1 MKNSTSLQLEQA
13 ETYLHLLKRTL
24 TRCPLELVE
33 RLMLTALR
41 DMEPALTNK
50 IAHWGIA
57 SASLNRGPGFNR
69 ILHSVGMEWPREVET
84 MIGLRR
90 LDNVEHCVRSVL
102 QRNVP
107 GDLMETGVWRG
118 GAAILMRA
126 VLKAYGDTDRK
137 VWLADSF
144 QGLPK
149 PDAQAYPADRY
160 DIFWRFPQLAVS
172 LETVKANFTAYGL
185 LDEQVRFLPG
195 WFRDTLPAAPLD
207 ALAVL
212 RLDGDMYESTIVAL
226 RSLYHRVSPGGFV
239 IIDDYGYIP
248 ACRQAVTDFRDEE
261 NIVESL
267 LQIDWNGVY
276 WQVSE
281 SAQAEAKRRRD
292 LTNVPKVNGKMNRER
307 TGVGGSPS
315 DGM

>member
-1 MKNSTSLQLEQA
+1 
-13 ETYLHLLKRTL
+13 
-24 TRCPLELVE
+24 
-33 RLMLTALR
+33 
-41 DMEPALTNK
+41 
-50 IAHWGIA
+50 
-57 SASLNRGPGFNR
+57 
-69 ILHSVGMEWPREVET
+69 MEWPREVET